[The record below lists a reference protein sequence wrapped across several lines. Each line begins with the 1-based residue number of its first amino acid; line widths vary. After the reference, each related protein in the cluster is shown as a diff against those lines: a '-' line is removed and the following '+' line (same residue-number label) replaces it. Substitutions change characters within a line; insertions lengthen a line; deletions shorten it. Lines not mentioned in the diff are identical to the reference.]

1 MVKACNSSVG
11 NDEEAVDSI
20 KEAEK
25 LHKQISAEWK
35 DFSEVYAAD
44 MIKPFDEKMTQ
55 GECFHSEHMIL
66 IYRLERRLCGD
77 IKMIAVD
84 STVIKAIKIIS

>member
-1 MVKACNSSVG
+1 MKACSSSVG

-55 GECFHSEHMIL
+55 GELLTFSACHFE
-66 IYRLERRLCGD
+66 
-77 IKMIAVD
+77 
-84 STVIKAIKIIS
+84 